1 MNIIQLVAIDTNVL
15 VRLITGDDEKQY
27 QKVRRLFE
35 QEVIFVSDTVM
46 LETAWVLRRT
56 YQFEPPAIVDALRKI
71 LGLPN
76 VRVTDI
82 QLLTEMLQWVEEGLE
97 FADALHLAQCQ
108 MATVF
113 YTFDRQFSRR
123 SHGLGNC
130 PVKEL

>member
-1 MNIIQLVAIDTNVL
+1 MNIIPLVAIDTNVL

-27 QKVRRLFE
+27 QKVRHLFE

-56 YQFEPPAIVDALRKI
+56 YQFEPPAIIETLRKV

-76 VRVTDI
+76 VQVADI

-97 FADALHLAQCQ
+97 FADAPHLAQCQ

-113 YTFDRQFSRR
+113 YTFDRPFSKR